1 MASPNRI
8 AKPLGLL
15 VAVLVVAACTGG
27 PQQPSTGSGSPS
39 PGGSPQQTTPP
50 SGLGDCPNYV
60 DVVETGPDPT
70 DVSEDGPL
78 ARDQARLSGDVE
90 TMQTYG
96 SAHPDEFTSVRFE
109 NGPWVRLIVGFTGH
123 IQEHCAALRAML
135 EFPTE
140 FQIVRLPKTATELD
154 QVQHAIVALAG
165 PHLRSAGSG
174 PETIAVQLRADG
186 ISIAEQ
192 IHATYGDL
200 VKIQVGF
207 LPYPDP
213 TSADSDC
220 AAILNDIVTDTPL
233 RATARLET
241 ARVVSGADFGG
252 TVTVTNGGLE
262 AVEFESG
269 DPMTAIIYR
278 RGTDQVVGAYDGG
291 IGGVGA
297 GGTLQPG
304 GTLDIGVL
312 GGTASCDPTLGYALP
327 PGLYDVRVPVDQYA
341 HPDATGVVITSFLSD
356 HVALEITP

>member
-8 AKPLGLL
+8 TKPLALL
-15 VAVLVVAACTGG
+15 VAVLVVAACTGA
-27 PQQPSTGSGSPS
+27 PTPPSAGLESPS
-39 PGGSPQQTTPP
+39 PGGSPIGSTPP
-50 SGLGDCPNYV
+50 VNLGDCPNFV
-60 DVVETGPDPT
+60 TVVEKGPDPT
-70 DVSEDGPL
+70 DFSENGPL
-78 ARDQARLSGDVE
+78 ANNQGRLQGDAE
-90 TMQTYG
+90 TIQRYG

-109 NGPWVRLIVGFTGH
+109 NSPWVRLVIGFTGH

-140 FQIVRLPKTATELD
+140 FQIVRLPRTATELLE
-154 QVQHAIVALAG
+154 VQQAIVALAG

-174 PETIAVQLRADG
+174 PEAIDVQLRADG

-192 IHATYGDL
+192 IHATYGEL

-207 LPYPDP
+207 LRYPDR
-213 TSADSDC
+213 TSADFDC
-220 AAILNDIVTDTPL
+220 SAILKDIVTDTPL

-241 ARVVSGADFGG
+241 ARVVTGADFGG
-252 TVTVTNGGLE
+252 TVTVTNRG
-262 AVEFESG
+262 ADVVEFESG
-269 DPMTAIIYR
+269 DPMTAVIFR

-312 GGTASCDPTLGYALP
+312 GGTASCDPALGYALP

-341 HPDATGVVITSFLSD
+341 HPDATGVVITYLLSGP
-356 HVALEITP
+356 VPLEITP